1 MRTREDV
8 QAFVECAHD
17 FVSEVGMEEA
27 RRAFQEDPRWKSG
40 PYYVF
45 VDKFAAR
52 GEDATSYVFPP
63 DPTLEGMPW
72 GPLLDEFGSDYFVEQ
87 ERIFNILGTSTDPE
101 FYSAAWIY
109 YSFENP
115 ATGMSEPKA
124 SYVALADWGGD
135 VAIIGAGIY
144 ERDLPGTCNASEVS
158 AMGVEMASTEDRLRE
173 FVRCAAMVIES
184 KGYFGTAELR
194 SDARWRDGSVYL
206 FGVDEMGTQFFTGS
220 PVRVN
225 GIELMEWP
233 NATSSMG
240 LFAGRD
246 MPMVGSTFGEAFLYY
261 NAYNPV
267 VGATQGKVAFVKRVM
282 AQGVPVLIGSGYY
295 LGSSD
300 AP

>member
-1 MRTREDV
+1 
-8 QAFVECAHD
+8 
-17 FVSEVGMEEA
+17 MEEA
-27 RRAFQEDPRWKSG
+27 RRAFQEDARWKSG
-40 PYYVF
+40 SYYVF
-45 VDKFAAR
+45 VDKLTAS
-52 GEDATSYVFPP
+52 DATSYVFPP
-63 DPTLEGMPW
+63 DPTREGMLW
-72 GPLLDEFGSDYFVEQ
+72 GSLVDEFGTDYFVELA
-87 ERIFNILGTSTDPE
+87 RIFDVVGESTDPSD
-101 FYSAAWIY
+101 YAAGWIY
-109 YSFENP
+109 YSFTNP

-124 SYVALADWGGD
+124 SYVAAVDWGGE
-135 VAIIGAGIY
+135 VAVIGAGIY

-158 AMGVEMASTEDRLRE
+158 AMGVEMASTEDRLKE

-206 FGVDEMGTQFFTGS
+206 FGVDEMGTQFFTGN

-233 NATSSMG
+233 NATSPMG

-295 LGSSD
+295 LSVGEVSPGVSGVD
-300 AP
+300 IGR